1 MKKSLIALAVFGAFA
16 GTASAQSN
24 VTLYGLADLGIGM
37 ADSDEPGSSNTV
49 NVFSGVQSGSR
60 FGVRGSEDLGG
71 GLKATFNIE
80 AGVGFDTGSAS
91 SRFWGRRAVVG
102 LAGSFGEVR
111 LGRDFTPGDSAVRRT
126 NVMDLGLFGNWLDFG
141 DNGGI
146 TKRASNGLHYTGTF
160 GGLTLR
166 AMYATGEA
174 DGVNAPKGD
183 GDIYGL
189 SGVYAGGPLTLQAYF
204 QRGEFD
210 NGAGGT
216 DNADEYGIGAQYRFG
231 AFRAAL
237 NYGMAETD
245 VPGGGAVEHEAIGL
259 GLGMKLGEGEVLFNY
274 IQQEVDLAGDP
285 EARSLGIAFVHPL
298 SKRTNLYATYGQ
310 LKNEGGADFSL
321 RAAGFGVGGTAN
333 ADPQAFAV
341 GVRHRF

>member
-1 MKKSLIALAVFGAFA
+1 MKKSVLALAVFGAFA
-16 GTASAQSN
+16 GTASAQTN
-24 VTLYGLADLGIGM
+24 VTLYGIADVGIGV
-37 ADSDEPGSSNTV
+37 ADSDEAGSSNTV

-60 FGVRGSEDLGG
+60 FGIRGSEDLGD

-80 AGVGFDTGSAS
+80 AGVDFDTGSAS
-91 SRFWGRRAVVG
+91 SQFWGRRAVVG

-111 LGRDFTPGDSAVRRT
+111 LGRDFTPGYSAIGT
-126 NVMDLGLFGNWLDFG
+126 TDVMDLGLFGNWLDFA

-174 DGVNAPKGD
+174 DGANAPKGA
-183 GDIYGL
+183 GDVYGL

-204 QRGEFD
+204 QSGEFD
-210 NGAGGT
+210 NGTGAT
-216 DNADEYGIGAQYRFG
+216 DNVDEAGIGAQYRFG

-245 VPGGGAVEHEAIGL
+245 LPGGSVNHEAIGL
-259 GLGMKLGEGEVLFNY
+259 GLGLKLGEGEVLFNY
-274 IQQEVDLAGDP
+274 VQQEVDLAGDP
-285 EARSLGIAFVHPL
+285 ETKSFGIAYVHPL

-321 RAAGFGVGGTAN
+321 RSAGFGVGGTAN
-333 ADPQAFAV
+333 ADPQALAV

>member
-1 MKKSLIALAVFGAFA
+1 MKKSLLALVVLSAFA

-24 VTLYGLADLGIGM
+24 VTLYGLADVGIGM
-37 ADSDEPGSSNTV
+37 ADTDEPGSSNTV
-49 NVFSGVQSGSR
+49 NVFSGVQSSSR

-71 GLKATFNIE
+71 GLKAMFNIE
-80 AGVGFDTGSAS
+80 AGVDFDIGSAS
-91 SRFWGRRAVVG
+91 SQFWGRRAVVG

-111 LGRDFTPGDSAVRRT
+111 LGRDFTPGYLAAGTTD
-126 NVMDLGLFGNWLDFG
+126 VMDLGLFGNWLDFS

-146 TKRASNGLHYTGTF
+146 TKRASNGLYYTGTF

-174 DGVNAPKGD
+174 DGANAPKGA
-183 GDIYGL
+183 GDVYGL
-189 SGVYAGGPLTLQAYF
+189 SGVYASGPLTLQAYF
-204 QRGEFD
+204 QTGEFD
-210 NGAGGT
+210 NGTGAT
-216 DNADEYGIGAQYRFG
+216 DNVDEAGIGAQYRFG

-245 VPGGGAVEHEAIGL
+245 LPGGGVNHEAIGL
-259 GLGMKLGEGEVLFNY
+259 GLGLKLGEGEVLFNY
-274 IQQEVDLAGDP
+274 VQQEVDLAGDP
-285 EARSLGIAFVHPL
+285 ETKSFGIAYVHPL
-298 SKRTNLYATYGQ
+298 SKRTNLYASYGQ

-321 RAAGFGVGGTAN
+321 RSAGFGVGGTAN

>member
-1 MKKSLIALAVFGAFA
+1 MKKSLVALAVFGAFA

-37 ADSDEPGSSNTV
+37 ADTDEPGSGSTA
-49 NVFSGVQSGSR
+49 NVFSGVQSSGR

-71 GLKATFNIE
+71 GLEATFNIE
-80 AGVGFDTGSAS
+80 AGVAFDTGAAS
-91 SRFWGRRAVVG
+91 SQFWRRRAVVG

-111 LGRDFTPGDSAVRRT
+111 LGRDFTPGYLAIGTTD
-126 NVMDLGLFGNWLDFG
+126 VMALGLFGNWLDFG

-146 TKRASNGLHYTGTF
+146 TARASNGLHYTGTF
-160 GGLTLR
+160 GDLTLR

-174 DGVNAPKGD
+174 DGANAPKGA
-183 GDIYGL
+183 GDVYGL

-204 QRGEFD
+204 HSGEFD
-210 NGAGGT
+210 NGAGAT
-216 DNADEYGIGAQYRFG
+216 DNVDEAGIGAQYRFG

-237 NYGMAETD
+237 NYGMAESD
-245 VPGGGAVEHEAIGL
+245 LPGGGVNHEAIGL
-259 GLGMKLGEGEVLFNY
+259 GLGVKLGEGEVLFNY
-274 IQQEVDLAGDP
+274 VQQEVDLAGDP
-285 EARSLGIAFVHPL
+285 EAKSFGIAYVHPL
-298 SKRTNLYATYGQ
+298 SKRTNLYASYGQ

-321 RAAGFGVGGTAN
+321 RSAGFGVGGTAN